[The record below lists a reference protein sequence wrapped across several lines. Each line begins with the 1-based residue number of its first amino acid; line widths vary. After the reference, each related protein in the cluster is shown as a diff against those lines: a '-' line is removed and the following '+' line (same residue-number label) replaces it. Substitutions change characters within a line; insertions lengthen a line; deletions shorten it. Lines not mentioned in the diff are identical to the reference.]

1 MYRLLIVDDEATIR
15 QGLSML
21 PWRENGIELAGLLKD
36 GIEAAEWVNSREV
49 DILLTDIRMPGLS
62 GIELAKITLQNYP
75 DAKVIL
81 LTGYGEF
88 EYAREA
94 ISLGVFDYILKPST
108 PQEIIRCVTNAC
120 LKYDSEKNTKIRLEQ
135 LESRVQDFS
144 LLLKPAQALMEAEEE
159 RIDRIIQFIYA
170 NYEKELTLSVLSEEF
185 HFTTVYMSHYIKK
198 ETGYTFL
205 DILTSVRM
213 YYAARYLK
221 DTKMKNGEI
230 CRRVGISDERYF
242 GQIFKK
248 KYGMTPYEYRKSDQ
262 CATNPFQKF
271 METDKL

>member
-21 PWRENGIELAGLLKD
+21 PWGENGIELAGLLKD
-36 GIEAAEWVNSREV
+36 GIEAAEWINSREA

-75 DAKVIL
+75 NAKVIL

-144 LLLKPAQALMEAEEE
+144 FLLKPAEALIEAEEE

-213 YYAARYLK
+213 YYGARYLK

-248 KYGMTPYEYRKSDQ
+248 KYGMTPYEYRKSGQ
-262 CATNPFQKF
+262 CAANPFQKF